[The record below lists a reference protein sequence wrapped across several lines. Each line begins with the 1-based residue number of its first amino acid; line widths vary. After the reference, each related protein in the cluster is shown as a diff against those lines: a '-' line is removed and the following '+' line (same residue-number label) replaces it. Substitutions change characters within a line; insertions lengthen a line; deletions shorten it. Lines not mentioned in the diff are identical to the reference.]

1 MEGKTLLI
9 VESGAKSKTIEKLLG
24 GDFRVMA
31 SFGHIRSLDDEG
43 LGIDVTN
50 NFAPTYKIMDDKKNR
65 ETIARLREAIGKAG
79 RVLIASDEDR
89 EGEAIAWH
97 IAQVF
102 KIPIGE
108 KNRVTFHEITKSALE
123 KAIRNPRTIDMNM
136 VNSQQARQVLDKLVG
151 FDLSPVLWKY
161 VAPKLSAGRVQS
173 VVLKMVIEKENEIE
187 AFKDRH
193 HFRTT
198 GVFQKNI
205 KAGLNV
211 TFDRV
216 EQARGFLE
224 AVRAGM
230 SKSGGGGGKVKFV
243 VAAIDKIRVSKSPP
257 PPFITSSI
265 QQEAGCRFG
274 VSSKKI
280 MAVLQKLY
288 QNGKI
293 TYHRTDSTTL
303 SVQALNEIKE
313 YVLDTF
319 GSDFYE
325 QRQFRSSAKNAQEAH
340 EAIRPTYIRVSSLD
354 GEKDGEN
361 SEYDKLEKRVYE
373 LIWKRTVASQM
384 SECLSDVHTM
394 KIMVE
399 GLNGSGTG
407 IMTGEIPFIFTA
419 KAETIVF
426 EGYKR
431 LYDEQYKGKKEREED
446 EAAAATL
453 MESNEVFES
462 MKVGAVLKMNS
473 ITSTEVAVQ
482 PTPRYSEAHL
492 IKNME
497 RRGIGRPSTYASTI
511 DTLLARNYVE
521 VRDIEGKKVEGTV
534 LKLDGG
540 KEASA
545 IEEKKVELK
554 IGEEKK
560 KLVPTSTGRVAVEF
574 LGKHFENILN
584 YDFTSQMETKL
595 DEIAQ
600 NKHVWHGVVREYYET
615 FHPTV
620 CQLLDKSNAG
630 TAKSMGL
637 PRLKADRK
645 RLLGAGE
652 DGRNVYVYLAKYG
665 PVFQVGEDTDKEKRY
680 VKLDTAKYPMD
691 TVTLEDYKALTAG
704 SAGYPKVLGRHRDAD
719 VVMKKGPFG
728 VYVNYAGKNYKAT
741 NPEMSLEEFVAMIE
755 GRRVADGVGG
765 GVGSEGGEG
774 EAPVGTVIKEFGKYM
789 VKNGKYGPYLQ
800 YEKTI
805 AKIPKGIVPGD
816 MTKEMCKEL
825 VEKAKAL
832 SKETKNKK
840 KHFASMR
847 SASGSDM

>member
-65 ETIARLREAIGKAG
+65 ETISRLREAIGKAR

-102 KIPIGE
+102 KIPVGE
-108 KNRVTFHEITKSALE
+108 KNRVTFHEITKSALD
-123 KAIRNPRTIDMNM
+123 KAIRNPRMIDMNM

-187 AFKDRH
+187 VFKDRH
-193 HFRTT
+193 HFRTS

-211 TFDRV
+211 MFERA

-224 AVRAGM
+224 AVAAGI
-230 SKSGGGGGKVKFV
+230 SGGKGAGAGGGSKVKFV

-303 SVQALNEIKE
+303 SGQALNEIKE

-325 QRQFRSSAKNAQEAH
+325 QRQFKSSAKNAQEAH
-340 EAIRPTYIRVSSLD
+340 EAIRPTYIRVSSLE
-354 GEKDGEN
+354 GEGD
-361 SEYDKLEKRVYE
+361 EYDKLEKRVYE

-399 GLNGSGTG
+399 GLGGGAGGSGL
-407 IMTGEIPFIFTA
+407 MGEFPYIFTA
-419 KAETIVF
+419 KAETIIF
-426 EGYKR
+426 EGYKK

-446 EAAAATL
+446 ENGGGVDLTNDDKKL
-453 MESNEVFES
+453 FEN
-462 MKVGAVLKMNS
+462 MKVGSVLKMNS

-497 RRGIGRPSTYASTI
+497 RRGVGRPSTYASTI
-511 DTLLARNYVE
+511 DTLLARSYVE

-534 LKLDGG
+534 LKLDG
-540 KEASA
+540 KEAGAGVSA
-545 IEEKKVELK
+545 IDEKKVELK

-600 NKHVWHGVVREYYET
+600 NKHVWHGVVSEYYET
-615 FHPTV
+615 FHPIV

-630 TAKSMGL
+630 VAKSM
-637 PRLKADRK
+637 KADRK
-645 RLLGAGE
+645 RLLGTGE
-652 DGRNVYVYLAKYG
+652 DGRNVYVYVAKYG
-665 PVFQVGEDTDKEKRY
+665 PVFQVGEDDDKEKRY
-680 VKLDTAKYPMD
+680 VKLDTAKYPLD
-691 TVTLEDYKALTAG
+691 TVTLDDYNTLTAG
-704 SAGYPKVLGRHRDAD
+704 SAGYPKVLGRHREVD

-728 VYVNYAGKNYKAT
+728 LYVNYAGKNYKAT
-741 NPEMSLEEFVAMIE
+741 NPEMNLDEFVGMIE
-755 GRRVADGVGG
+755 RASSAGSGGDG
-765 GVGSEGGEG
+765 GSVPEG
-774 EAPVGTVIKEFGKYM
+774 EAPVGTVIKEFGKYL
-789 VKNGKYGPYLQ
+789 VKSGKYGPYLQ

-832 SKETKNKK
+832 SKEAKGKK

-847 SASGSDM
+847 SASSDI

>member
-24 GDFRVMA
+24 PDFRVMA

-65 ETIARLREAIGKAG
+65 ETISRLREAIGKAG
-79 RVLIASDEDR
+79 RILIASDEDR

-198 GVFQKNI
+198 GVFQKSI

-211 TFDRV
+211 VFERA

-224 AVRAGM
+224 AVAAGVG
-230 SKSGGGGGKVKFV
+230 KGTGGKVKFV

-313 YVLDTF
+313 YVLDSF

-340 EAIRPTYIRVSSLD
+340 EAIRPTYIRVSSLE
-354 GEKDGEN
+354 GEGDS

-399 GLNGSGTG
+399 GLHVSGTG
-407 IMTGEIPFIFTA
+407 IMTGEIPYIFTA
-419 KAETIVF
+419 KAETIIF

-446 EAAAATL
+446 ENGGGIDLTNDDKKL
-453 MESNEVFES
+453 FEN
-462 MKVGAVLKMNS
+462 MKVGSVLKMNS

-497 RRGIGRPSTYASTI
+497 RKGVGRPSTYASTI
-511 DTLLARNYVE
+511 DTLLARSYVE
-521 VRDIEGKKVEGTV
+521 VRDIEGKRVEGTG

-540 KEASA
+540 KEVGVGVSA
-545 IEEKKVELK
+545 IDEKKVELK

-620 CQLLDKSNAG
+620 CQLLDKSNSGA
-630 TAKSMGL
+630 AKSM
-637 PRLKADRK
+637 KADRK

-652 DGRNVYVYLAKYG
+652 DGRNVYVYVAKYG

-680 VKLDTAKYPMD
+680 VKLDTAKYPID
-691 TVTLEDYKALTAG
+691 TVTLDDYKSLTAG
-704 SAGYPKVLGRHRDAD
+704 SEGYPKVLGRHRDAD

-741 NPEMSLEEFVAMIE
+741 NPEMSLEEFVGMIE
-755 GRRVADGVGG
+755 RATSGG
-765 GVGSEGGEG
+765 AGGSGEGGSVPEG
-774 EAPVGTVIKEFGKYM
+774 EAPVGTVIKEFGKYL

-800 YEKTI
+800 HEKTI
-805 AKIPKGIVPGD
+805 VKIPKGVVPGD

-832 SKETKNKK
+832 SKETKGKK

-847 SASGSDM
+847 SASSDI

>member
-43 LGIDVTN
+43 LGIDVAN
-50 NFAPTYKIMDDKKNR
+50 NFTPTYKIMDDKKNR

-102 KIPIGE
+102 KIPVGE
-108 KNRVTFHEITKSALE
+108 KNRVTFHEITKSALD

-136 VNSQQARQVLDKLVG
+136 VNSQQARQILDKLVG

-173 VVLKMVIEKENEIE
+173 VVLKMVIEKENEVE

-193 HFRTT
+193 HFRTV
-198 GVFQKNI
+198 GIFQKSI
-205 KAGLNV
+205 KAGLNTV
-211 TFDRV
+211 FERV

-224 AVRAGM
+224 AVAKG
-230 SKSGGGGGKVKFV
+230 KADGKVRFV

-303 SVQALNEIKE
+303 SVQALGEIKE

-325 QRQFRSSAKNAQEAH
+325 QRQFKSGAKNAQEAH
-340 EAIRPTYIRVSSLD
+340 EAIRPTYIRVSSLE
-354 GEKDGEN
+354 GEGD
-361 SEYDKLEKRVYE
+361 EYDKLEKRVYE

-399 GLNGSGTG
+399 GMGTG
-407 IMTGEIPFIFTA
+407 MGEIPFIFTA

-426 EGYKR
+426 EGYRK

-446 EAAAATL
+446 EVAAL
-453 MESNEVFES
+453 MDTNEDKKLFEN
-462 MKVGAVLKMNS
+462 MKVGSVLKMNS
-473 ITSTEVAVQ
+473 ITSTEVALQ

-492 IKNME
+492 IKQME
-497 RRGIGRPSTYASTI
+497 RRGVGRPSTYASTI

-521 VRDIEGKKVEGTV
+521 TRDIEGKKVEGTV
-534 LKLDGG
+534 LKLDG
-540 KEASA
+540 KEGGSGAGGGG
-545 IEEKKVELK
+545 IEEKKIELK

-600 NKHVWHGVVREYYET
+600 NKHVWHGVVREYYDT

-630 TAKSMGL
+630 VAKSM
-637 PRLKADRK
+637 KADRK
-645 RLLGAGE
+645 RLLGVGE
-652 DGRNVYVYLAKYG
+652 DGRNVYVYVAKYG
-665 PVFQVGEDTDKEKRY
+665 PVFQVGEDADKEKRY
-680 VKLDTAKYPMD
+680 VKLDTAKYPLD
-691 TVTLEDYKALTAG
+691 TVTLEDYKTLTAG
-704 SAGYPKVLGRHRDAD
+704 TAGYPKVLGRHKDGE

-741 NPEMSLEEFVAMIE
+741 GPEMSLEEFVEMIDRPST
-755 GRRVADGVGG
+755 GAVGG
-765 GVGSEGGEG
+765 GGEG
-774 EAPVGTVIKEFGKYM
+774 EAPVGTVIKEFGKYL

-805 AKIPKGIVPGD
+805 AKIPKGVIPGD

-832 SKETKNKK
+832 SKETKSKK
-840 KHFASMR
+840 KHFASMKGGG
-847 SASGSDM
+847 GSEE

>member
-24 GDFRVMA
+24 PDFRVMA

-43 LGIDVTN
+43 LGIDVSN

-65 ETIARLREAIGKAG
+65 ETISRLREAISRAG

-102 KIPIGE
+102 KIPVGE

-123 KAIRNPRTIDMNM
+123 KAIRNPRAIDMNM

-198 GVFQKNI
+198 GLFQKNI

-224 AVRAGM
+224 AVKAGV
-230 SKSGGGGGKVKFV
+230 SKSGGGKVRFV

-313 YVLDTF
+313 YVLDSF

-340 EAIRPTYIRVSSLD
+340 EAIRPTYIRVSSLE
-354 GEKDGEN
+354 GEKDGDS

-399 GLNGSGTG
+399 GLGGGAGGSGL
-407 IMTGEIPFIFTA
+407 MGEIPFIFTA

-426 EGYKR
+426 EGYKK

-446 EAAAATL
+446 EAGAATL

-497 RRGIGRPSTYASTI
+497 RRGVGRPSTYASTI

-534 LKLDGG
+534 LKLDG
-540 KEASA
+540 KEAST
-545 IEEKKVELK
+545 IDEKKVELK

-600 NKHVWHGVVREYYET
+600 NKHVWHGVVREYYDT

-630 TAKSMGL
+630 TAKSM
-637 PRLKADRK
+637 KADRK

-691 TVTLEDYKALTAG
+691 TVTLEDYKSLTAD

-728 VYVNYAGKNYKAT
+728 IYLNYAGKNYKAT

-755 GRRVADGVGG
+755 GRRVAEGAGTG
-765 GVGSEGGEG
+765 EGGEG

-805 AKIPKGIVPGD
+805 AKIPKGVVPGD

-825 VEKAKAL
+825 IEKAKAQ
-832 SKETKNKK
+832 SKETKGKK

-847 SASGSDM
+847 SASGSDI